1 MFCIL
6 NGKKGGGSIITEWE
20 SEQPK
25 AAKESRW
32 LMLHSRRSAQ
42 LEFRKSLAFP
52 GRENTNFPLGRT
64 KSQRERE
71 RHRESLG
78 QFHFPA
84 FPCSWCNLAI
94 PPPPIAVVGI
104 ATAKE
109 NGNTLNFRSLSL
121 LPLGVWATLWTFQFP
136 ERWFQQNSHISLLS
150 AFYSS
155 SLLLAFNWSEL

>member
-1 MFCIL
+1 MGIRTTE
-6 NGKKGGGSIITEWE
+6 GGEGEEMTHVAQSQECPIGI
-20 SEQPK
+20 SEKPCVPWTRKYQFPTWQDQKPK
-25 AAKESRW
+25 
-32 LMLHSRRSAQ
+32 
-42 LEFRKSLAFP
+42 
-52 GRENTNFPLGRT
+52 
-64 KSQRERE
+64 RERE

-121 LPLGVWATLWTFQFP
+121 LPLGV
-136 ERWFQQNSHISLLS
+136 
-150 AFYSS
+150 
-155 SLLLAFNWSEL
+155 

>member
-1 MFCIL
+1 VPNWNF
-6 NGKKGGGSIITEWE
+6 GKALSSLDEKIPISHLAG
-20 SEQPK
+20 PK
-25 AAKESRW
+25 AKE
-32 LMLHSRRSAQ
+32 
-42 LEFRKSLAFP
+42 
-52 GRENTNFPLGRT
+52 
-64 KSQRERE
+64 RERE

-121 LPLGVWATLWTFQFP
+121 LPLGV
-136 ERWFQQNSHISLLS
+136 
-150 AFYSS
+150 
-155 SLLLAFNWSEL
+155 